1 VLKSVL
7 QFKKVIFAAKSTITM
22 KIIHELSPKMK
33 FILGA
38 LLLVSLSRLIPHI
51 PNFTPI
57 GAIALFAGTYI
68 SNKKN
73 SFLLPLGILLFS
85 DLLLELVNGNGFY
98 RDMGF
103 VYGSFAVVVTI
114 GHLLRGREQRQ
125 TIMVASL
132 VSSMLFFFTTNFGTW
147 LMYDL
152 YPKTGA
158 GLVSCYIAG
167 IPFFK
172 GTVMGDLFYS
182 LILFG
187 SFSLAKW
194 RFPALAR

>member
-1 VLKSVL
+1 
-7 QFKKVIFAAKSTITM
+7 M
-22 KIIHELSPKMK
+22 KALSDASPKMK
-33 FILGA
+33 FIIIA
-38 LLLVSLSRLIPHI
+38 LVVVALSRLIPHMH
-51 PNFTPI
+51 NFTPI
-57 GAIALFAGTYI
+57 GAIALFSGAYI
-68 SNKKN
+68 LSKRL

-85 DLLLELVNGNGFY
+85 DILLELVHGTGFY
-98 RDMGF
+98 RDMVF

-114 GHLLRGREQRQ
+114 GYLLRGREQRQ

-132 VSSMLFFFTTNFGTW
+132 CSSLIFFFITNFGTW

-152 YPKTGA
+152 YPKTGS
-158 GLVSCYIAG
+158 GLLACYIAG

-187 SFSLAKW
+187 SYALAKW
-194 RFPALAR
+194 RYPVLAR

>member
-1 VLKSVL
+1 
-7 QFKKVIFAAKSTITM
+7 M
-22 KIIHELSPKMK
+22 
-33 FILGA
+33 
-38 LLLVSLSRLIPHI
+38 LVSLSRLIPHI

-57 GAIALFAGTYI
+57 GAVALFAGTYI
-68 SNKKN
+68 TSKRN

-85 DLLLELVNGNGFY
+85 DLLLELVNGTGFY
-98 RDMGF
+98 RDMIF
-103 VYGSFAVVVTI
+103 VYGSFALVVTI
-114 GHLLRGREQRQ
+114 GYLLRGREQRQ

-132 VSSMLFFFTTNFGTW
+132 VSSILFFFITNFGTW

-172 GTVMGDLFYS
+172 GTVMGDLFYC

-187 SFSLAKW
+187 SYSLAKW
-194 RFPALAR
+194 RFPVLAK